1 MALMKKLTVLAGA
14 AGAARAY
21 AKKNPE
27 KVNEAVGKAAKFV
40 DDKTKGKYHDRI
52 AGAVRKV
59 NSVTGW
65 PGPGQTGQAG
75 PAAGR

>member
-1 MALMKKLTVLAGA
+1 VPLMRRLTMLAGA

-27 KVNEAVGKAAKFV
+27 KVNQYVGKAAKFV
-40 DDKTKGKYHDRI
+40 DDRTKGKYHDRI

-59 NSVTGW
+59 NSVTGPDGR
-65 PGPGQTGQAG
+65 PGPG
-75 PAAGR
+75 PAGR

>member
-1 MALMKKLTVLAGA
+1 MALLKRLTMLAGA

-27 KVNEAVGKAAKFV
+27 KVNQAVGKAAKFV
-40 DDKTKGKYHDRI
+40 DDKTKGKYHQQI

-59 NSVTGW
+59 NSVTGQ
-65 PGPGQTGQAG
+65 PGPAGPAG
-75 PAAGR
+75 PAAR

>member
-1 MALMKKLTVLAGA
+1 VPLMKKLTMLAGA

-27 KVNEAVGKAAKFV
+27 KVNQAVGKAAKFV
-40 DDKTKGKYHDRI
+40 DDKTKGKYHEKI

-59 NSVTGW
+59 NSVTGQ
-65 PGPGQTGQAG
+65 PGHPGQATG
-75 PAAGR
+75 R

>member
-1 MALMKKLTVLAGA
+1 VPLMKKLTMLAGA

-27 KVNEAVGKAAKFV
+27 KVNQAVGKAAKFV
-40 DDKTKGKYHDRI
+40 DDKTKGKYHQQI

-59 NSVTGW
+59 NSVTGQPGH
-65 PGPGQTGQAG
+65 PGPTG

>member
-1 MALMKKLTVLAGA
+1 VPLMKKLTMLAGA

-27 KVNEAVGKAAKFV
+27 KVNQAVGKAAKFV
-40 DDKTKGKYHDRI
+40 DDKTKGKYHQQI

-59 NSVTGW
+59 NSVTGQ
-65 PGPGQTGQAG
+65 PGHPGQATG
-75 PAAGR
+75 R

>member
-1 MALMKKLTVLAGA
+1 MKKLTMLAGA

-27 KVNEAVGKAAKFV
+27 KVNQVVGKAAKFV
-40 DDKTKGKYHDRI
+40 DDKTKGKYHQHI

-59 NSVTGW
+59 NSVTGQ
-65 PGPGQTGQAG
+65 PGQAG